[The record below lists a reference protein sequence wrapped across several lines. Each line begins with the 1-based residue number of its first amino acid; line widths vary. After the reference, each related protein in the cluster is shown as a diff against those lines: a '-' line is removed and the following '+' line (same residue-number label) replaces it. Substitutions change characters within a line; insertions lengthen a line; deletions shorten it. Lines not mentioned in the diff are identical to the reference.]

1 MMMIEEGIIRIKTQ
15 RRIDGVS
22 NVIRQRLLLL
32 SINQLVRTLLASI

>member
-1 MMMIEEGIIRIKTQ
+1 MMIEGDTIRIKTQ